1 MEDMI
6 KIYKELCG
14 GGVELMKRQAM
25 EKSDFMTHEEL
36 TNTDVGPWVLCK
48 VLCQFIPFG
57 ETYIFMTI
65 KNTSKTERFTLHRQL
80 QIRRNEDVIF
90 SCGKPT
96 IVAISWT
103 SLNSGRKMFWT
114 CTK

>member
-14 GGVELMKRQAM
+14 VAIDYEKKGGVELMKRQAM
-25 EKSDFMTHEEL
+25 EKSDSMAHEEL

-57 ETYIFMTI
+57 ETYIFLTI
-65 KNTSKTERFTLHRQL
+65 KNTSKTERINVQNSSKTERPLFIVTLSTDIDDL
-80 QIRRNEDVIF
+80 
-90 SCGKPT
+90 
-96 IVAISWT
+96 
-103 SLNSGRKMFWT
+103 L
-114 CTK
+114 